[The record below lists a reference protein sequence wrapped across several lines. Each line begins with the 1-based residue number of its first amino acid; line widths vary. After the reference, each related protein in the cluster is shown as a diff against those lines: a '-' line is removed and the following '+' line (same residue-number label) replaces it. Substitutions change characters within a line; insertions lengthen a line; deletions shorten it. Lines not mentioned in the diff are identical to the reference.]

1 MKTKIKEYV
10 EGFPVE
16 ILELNDR
23 LIIQA
28 LNEGGNNGTKVDLID
43 IVNWVVCNRP
53 DLITASKSQ
62 HQEEKQNND
71 HY

>member
-10 EGFPVE
+10 EGLPVE

-28 LNEGGNNGTKVDLID
+28 LNEGGNNGTRVNLID
-43 IVNWVVCNRP
+43 VLNWVACNRP
-53 DLITASKSQ
+53 DLITTSKSQ
-62 HQEEKQNND
+62 HPEDKF
-71 HY
+71 

>member
-10 EGFPVE
+10 EGLPVE

-28 LNEGGNNGTKVDLID
+28 LNEGGNNGTRVDLID
-43 IVNWVVCNRP
+43 VVNWVVCNRP
-53 DLITASKSQ
+53 ELITSSKNQSS
-62 HQEEKQNND
+62 EDKF
-71 HY
+71 

>member
-10 EGFPVE
+10 EGLPVE

-28 LNEGGNNGTKVDLID
+28 LNEGGNNGTRVDLID
-43 IVNWVVCNRP
+43 VVNWVVCNRP
-53 DLITASKSQ
+53 ELITNSKSQ
-62 HQEEKQNND
+62 YPENKF
-71 HY
+71 

>member
-10 EGFPVE
+10 EGLPVE

-28 LNEGGNNGTKVDLID
+28 LNEGGNNGTRVDLID
-43 IVNWVVCNRP
+43 VINWVVSNRP
-53 DLITASKSQ
+53 DLITSSKNR
-62 HQEEKQNND
+62 HPEGIF
-71 HY
+71 